1 MNLAV
6 SALLALA
13 VGSAWLAA
21 LGSSRLR
28 TPLERLHAVTF
39 VNVAGG
45 GALVLAALAT
55 DGLSSRVVKC
65 AALWLATLLV
75 GALLGHVTGRALHV
89 RDGERR

>member
-1 MNLAV
+1 VSVVSACLVLAV
-6 SALLALA
+6 AT
-13 VGSAWLAA
+13 VWIAA
-21 LGSSRLR
+21 LGFWRLR

-45 GALVLAALAT
+45 GALVLAAVAT
-55 DGLSSRVVKC
+55 DGLSPRVVKC
-65 AALWLATLLV
+65 VALWLSTLLI